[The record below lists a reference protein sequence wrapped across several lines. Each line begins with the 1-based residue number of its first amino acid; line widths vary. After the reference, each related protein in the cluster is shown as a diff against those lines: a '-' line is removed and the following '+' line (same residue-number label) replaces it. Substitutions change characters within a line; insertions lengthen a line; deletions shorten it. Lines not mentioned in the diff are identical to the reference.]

1 MLEMTPFRKGNN
13 NIARGDD
20 YFNQFFR
27 NFFGDNFAGF
37 MDMHQNPF
45 RVDIRESNEAYF
57 IEAELPG
64 VKKEDINVEYNNNYL
79 TLSAKREDKAT
90 NIEGNFVKR
99 ERHFGELKRSF
110 YVDDIDE
117 NKIEASFKEGILRV
131 VLYKQSKGTHGKRID
146 IH

>member
-13 NIARGDD
+13 DIARGDD

-37 MDMHQNPF
+37 MEMNRSPF
-45 RVDIRESNEAYF
+45 RVDIRESNDAYL

-64 VKKEDINVEYNNNYL
+64 VNKEDINVEYNNNYL

-90 NIEGNFVKR
+90 NVADNFVRR
-99 ERHFGELKRSF
+99 ERYFGELKRSF

-117 NKIEASFKEGILRV
+117 NKIEASFKEGILRIT
-131 VLYKQSKGTHGKRID
+131 LYKQSKGTQRKRID